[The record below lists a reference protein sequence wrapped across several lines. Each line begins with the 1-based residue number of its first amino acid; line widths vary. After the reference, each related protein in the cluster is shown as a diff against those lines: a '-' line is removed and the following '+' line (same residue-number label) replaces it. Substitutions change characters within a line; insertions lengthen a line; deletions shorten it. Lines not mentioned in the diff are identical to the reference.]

1 MIFDKRQ
8 KQFLIT
14 MQNLQTG
21 LQILQYN
28 AVLLIFVS
36 IQNCRYELNLEKYDE
51 LSFQYLLNGFVNYW
65 DICQ

>member
-1 MIFDKRQ
+1 
-8 KQFLIT
+8 